1 MLVPTT
7 PGADL
12 SLPDPRPDTI
22 HHKLLYIQAIAL
34 RCSWLLPSPRT
45 PFTMS
50 LASVQL
56 CRCIITIAAAVLEQR
71 PSLLIVDQSDIP
83 FPVSQANLGISLLP
97 PHRLQMPQHR
107 QVTVHEAAHAVRHAA
122 RLFARQAA
130 RRDAAAGDAL
140 LEAGFGE
147 FVDCCEGWRLVWGR
161 FHGDGRRSLL
171 RWKLASCCF
180 ACMNCCRSRW
190 SEGERRWMSS
200 CEMLIAS
207 SPASMVAGVLGED
220 LVLVMW
226 WSFGG

>member
-1 MLVPTT
+1 
-7 PGADL
+7 
-12 SLPDPRPDTI
+12 
-22 HHKLLYIQAIAL
+22 
-34 RCSWLLPSPRT
+34 
-45 PFTMS
+45 MS

-147 FVDCCEGWRLVWGR
+147 FVDCALEVGFL
-161 FHGDGRRSLL
+161 LL
-171 RWKLASCCF
+171 RLHELLQVALVRGREALDVFLRDVDCVVACVHGCWSSGRGFGAGNVVVLWWLKLGWDY
-180 ACMNCCRSRW
+180 R
-190 SEGERRWMSS
+190 
-200 CEMLIAS
+200 L
-207 SPASMVAGVLGED
+207 
-220 LVLVMW
+220 
-226 WSFGG
+226 